1 MLAFR
6 HTFAF
11 SCDVRELP
19 GPFFATLLTLSVTR
33 KAWRVAYASI
43 HRLWAG
49 GRFLFAEAADKR
61 EGSTRMLRL
70 FLIPEFASPFLGRPE
85 VPVSLSP
92 GGIRVVRVLD
102 ACARPLRRRWARAR
116 APGSPTLL

>member
-1 MLAFR
+1 MLAFC

-11 SCDVRELP
+11 RVTSESYLVPSSLRSHALGDAEGVACGVR
-19 GPFFATLLTLSVTR
+19 FN
-33 KAWRVAYASI
+33 
-43 HRLWAG
+43 RLWAG

-85 VPVSLSP
+85 VPVNLSP